1 MDRSEVIYLIGISY
15 TTDTLGQKIPVEK
28 STMRYCQL
36 SSVSQSEWFEAGR
49 NGLKAEYR
57 AVLDAEEYAG
67 EEIAEIN
74 GVRYGIYRTY
84 RTKSDTIELY
94 LERKAG
100 VN

>member
-1 MDRSEVIYLIGISY
+1 MDRSEVIYLISISY
-15 TTDTLGQKIPVEK
+15 NTDTLGQKIPVEN

-36 SSVSQSEWFEAGR
+36 SFVSQSEWVEAGR

-57 AVLDAEEYAG
+57 AVLNAEEYAG

-74 GVRYGIYRTY
+74 GVRYGVYRTY